1 MVRYSLNQR
10 EKTLSENVTERRWP
24 LLGFLFVSHFFIQF
38 CFVSSVP
45 PEIGAFSFS
54 KEVMDEGDF
63 AQLSCIVNSGD
74 EPLTLTWAFHGDQVG
89 PETGITTTNLGPRMS
104 ILIINSVGHRHQ
116 GKYTCTA
123 KNDAGTAVRNTE
135 LNVNGNSCS

>member
-1 MVRYSLNQR
+1 
-10 EKTLSENVTERRWP
+10 
-24 LLGFLFVSHFFIQF
+24 LL
-38 CFVSSVP
+38 SSVP

-54 KEVMDEGDF
+54 KEVMDEADF

-123 KNDAGTAVRNTE
+123 KNDAGTAIRTTE
-135 LNVNGNSCS
+135 LNVNGNFLERREEGVKEVTEEG

>member
-1 MVRYSLNQR
+1 MTVLKRCCL
-10 EKTLSENVTERRWP
+10 
-24 LLGFLFVSHFFIQF
+24 FLVA
-38 CFVSSVP
+38 
-45 PEIGAFSFS
+45 PEIGAFQFS
-54 KEVMDEGDF
+54 KEAMDEGDF

-123 KNDAGTAVRNTE
+123 KNDAGTAVRTTE
-135 LNVNGNSCS
+135 LNVNGKL

>member
-1 MVRYSLNQR
+1 MDILVQFF
-10 EKTLSENVTERRWP
+10 
-24 LLGFLFVSHFFIQF
+24 LLINLVFLIILL
-38 CFVSSVP
+38 SSVP

-54 KEVMDEGDF
+54 KEVMDEADF

-123 KNDAGTAVRNTE
+123 KNDAGTAIRTTE
-135 LNVNGNSCS
+135 LNVNGNFLERREEEVKEVTEEG

>member
-1 MVRYSLNQR
+1 MDILVQFF
-10 EKTLSENVTERRWP
+10 
-24 LLGFLFVSHFFIQF
+24 LLINLVFLIILL
-38 CFVSSVP
+38 SSVP

-54 KEVMDEGDF
+54 KEVMDEADF

-123 KNDAGTAVRNTE
+123 KNDAGTAIRTTE
-135 LNVNGNSCS
+135 LNVNGNFLERREEGVKEVTEEG

>member
-1 MVRYSLNQR
+1 
-10 EKTLSENVTERRWP
+10 
-24 LLGFLFVSHFFIQF
+24 
-38 CFVSSVP
+38 
-45 PEIGAFSFS
+45 
-54 KEVMDEGDF
+54 MDEGDF

-123 KNDAGTAVRNTE
+123 KNDAGTSVRTTE
-135 LNVNGNSCS
+135 LNVNGTCDKKSKQKRSLTEDWMYLVVVELHDCLVLFVRF

>member
-1 MVRYSLNQR
+1 MDILVQSF
-10 EKTLSENVTERRWP
+10 
-24 LLGFLFVSHFFIQF
+24 LLINLVFLIILL
-38 CFVSSVP
+38 SSVP

-54 KEVMDEGDF
+54 KEVMDEADF

-123 KNDAGTAVRNTE
+123 KNDAGTAIRTTE
-135 LNVNGNSCS
+135 LNVNGNFLERREEGVKEVTEGG

>member
-1 MVRYSLNQR
+1 
-10 EKTLSENVTERRWP
+10 
-24 LLGFLFVSHFFIQF
+24 
-38 CFVSSVP
+38 
-45 PEIGAFSFS
+45 
-54 KEVMDEGDF
+54 MDEGDF

-123 KNDAGTAVRNTE
+123 KNDAGTSVRTTE
-135 LNVNGNSCS
+135 LNVNGNCDKKSKQKRSLTEDWMYLVVVELHDCLVLFVRF